1 MSERPILEVRDLK
14 KHFSARKGLFGDKT
28 TVKAVDGV
36 SFRVMPQESFA
47 VVGESGCG
55 KTTLGKLVLALEKPT
70 AGTVLF
76 DGQDMA
82 AMSAGALRRLR
93 REMQVIFQDPYSSL
107 NPRMTVRQI
116 VGEAIRV
123 HGLAENAAA
132 EARMVGELLD
142 QVGLR
147 RESIDRYPHEFSGG
161 QRQRIGIARALAVQP
176 EFIVCDEPI
185 SALDVSIQ
193 AQIVNL
199 LQDLQERLGLTYL
212 FISHDLK
219 IVEHVSH
226 RVCVMYLGRVV
237 EQATSRDLY
246 DHPLHPYSRALL
258 SAVPFVDP
266 GRRKLRVLLE
276 GDVPSPIDPP
286 GGCAF
291 HPRCPR
297 AEPGKCDVETPH
309 LAEVDLGSGHRVACF
324 HPHVD

>member
-1 MSERPILEVRDLK
+1 VHKLAAS
-14 KHFSARKGLFGDKT
+14 SAD
-28 TVKAVDGV
+28 
-36 SFRVMPQESFA
+36 
-47 VVGESGCG
+47 
-55 KTTLGKLVLALEKPT
+55 
-70 AGTVLF
+70 
-76 DGQDMA
+76 
-82 AMSAGALRRLR
+82 
-93 REMQVIFQDPYSSL
+93 
-107 NPRMTVRQI
+107 
-116 VGEAIRV
+116 
-123 HGLAENAAA
+123 
-132 EARMVGELLD
+132 EARMIADLLD

-226 RVCVMYLGRVV
+226 QVAVMYLGRVV
-237 EQATSRDLY
+237 EQAAASDLY
-246 DHPLHPYSRALL
+246 EHPLHPYSRALL

-286 GGCAF
+286 SGCSF

-297 AEPGKCDVETPH
+297 AEPGTCDASAPS
-309 LAEVDLGSGHRVACF
+309 LAEVVAGSGHKVACF
-324 HPHVD
+324 HPLLD